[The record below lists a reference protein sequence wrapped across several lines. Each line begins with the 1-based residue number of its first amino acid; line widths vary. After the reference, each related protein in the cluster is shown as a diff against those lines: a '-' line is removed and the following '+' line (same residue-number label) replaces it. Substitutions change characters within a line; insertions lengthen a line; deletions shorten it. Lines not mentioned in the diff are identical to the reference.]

1 MSDKKLDLILKEI
14 QFVKNDV
21 QSMKNEM
28 TSMKT
33 ETHAM
38 KDELHSF
45 KENMNFMKDEINS
58 MKDNMNV
65 MKDELHS
72 FKDEMNI
79 MKSQLDENTQ
89 LTKAIYH
96 RQEESDAAL
105 ESLSLDHAKIHE
117 DIASVKQSISQI
129 SADQKSINEL
139 LGEHEISI
147 RTLRRHT
154 I

>member
-14 QFVKNDV
+14 QFVKNVV

-28 TSMKT
+28 TSMKA
-33 ETHAM
+33 ETHA
-38 KDELHSF
+38 
-45 KENMNFMKDEINS
+45 
-58 MKDNMNV
+58 

-96 RQEESDAAL
+96 RQEESDATS

-117 DIASVKQSISQI
+117 EIASLKQSISQI

>member
-28 TSMKT
+28 TSMKA
-33 ETHAM
+33 ETHA
-38 KDELHSF
+38 
-45 KENMNFMKDEINS
+45 
-58 MKDNMNV
+58 